1 MQALREL
8 LNQTKSGV
16 FATNAFTKNVSQHC
30 IRAIGGEVVKSRPVH
45 LINFDRC
52 SKVIALKSA
61 TALILQIR
69 NQARFTTKHFLLTC
83 KHLLLIFLVGC
94 PAAQMPNRYANDQK
108 RVAKNSEKW
117 YFSITMKTELVT
129 TLKRQATKLL
139 KELREEKEPVLIT
152 EHGKPSAYLV
162 DVDHFEQIQKKL
174 KLLEGLARGEK
185 AILEDRIVSHKDA
198 KKRMARWLE

>member
-1 MQALREL
+1 LTYRNVYIA
-8 LNQTKSGV
+8 NQGCSFIAIIKWMVSGIDE
-16 FATNAFTKNVSQHC
+16 T
-30 IRAIGGEVVKSRPVH
+30 
-45 LINFDRC
+45 
-52 SKVIALKSA
+52 
-61 TALILQIR
+61 
-69 NQARFTTKHFLLTC
+69 
-83 KHLLLIFLVGC
+83 
-94 PAAQMPNRYANDQK
+94 PNRYANDLK
-108 RVAKNSEKW
+108 RVAKNFEKW

-162 DVDHFEQIQKKL
+162 DVDHFEHIQKKL

-185 AILEDRIVSHKDA
+185 AILEDRVVSHADA